1 MSARSKS
8 KLATDSETQ
17 KMLEAFEKRIQI
29 LELQASQEKP
39 EGEFELHIGS
49 QRFEPKSF
57 KDGASIGIRYLLFKI
72 QDNADGYSLVHDDLA
87 VNNVLDTT
95 YSEDGVVVLNG
106 KTVEVWQ
113 DLRQENY
120 WWAKVDIDAFC

>member
-1 MSARSKS
+1 
-8 KLATDSETQ
+8 LATDSETQ
-17 KMLEAFEKRIQI
+17 NKLAAFEKRIQN
-29 LELQASQEKP
+29 LELQSSQEKP
-39 EGEFELHIGS
+39 QGEFELHIGS

-57 KDGASIGIRYLLFKI
+57 KDGASVGIRYLLFQI

-87 VNNVLDTT
+87 VKNVLETT
-95 YSEDGVVVLNG
+95 YSEDGAVVLKG

-113 DLRQENY
+113 DLQHENC